1 MLQAKYLDEET
12 RAIYPNG
19 VDCQLD
25 HELDEDGIVFKGF
38 MGRTPTVEMLLDH
51 VDLKLDWYI
60 PSDEAIKFIIFIRLV
75 LGEEPENDNSKPH
88 YFFADCFFQSANVK
102 PFFQV
107 RNVDFDGLKSETVV
121 LCSREFAKS
130 VLTTY
135 IILFMAAEG
144 SLPNFGRIN
153 YGLYV
158 SDSMRNGVK
167 KMMGR
172 LKGVFYESKYLQGL
186 FEEVS
191 FTQEDAVFVRKPSSK
206 KEIDD
211 YNHTVN
217 VMKQKPE
224 FAPGRM
230 KRTFK
235 VDGLGCSTSSRG
247 ASNVLTRP
255 QFVFIDD
262 VVANETDAR
271 SEVILESIESTI
283 ESDIRGGLSGTG
295 YVIMAIGTPFSA
307 TDPIYRRVEE
317 GLMLPVVFPRALEM
331 PTDDLAE
338 EDFVSVW
345 PNRHTYKSCR
355 KEYRAAKKAKDD
367 GNNTKMRKL
376 NQEHYLRI
384 ASDDER
390 MIPDTLIQWYSR
402 TDFERNMDRYKVYIT
417 TDLTTSEED
426 GCLSAII
433 AWAVNDNMDWFMQD
447 ISLTQLGIS
456 AQYDVIFAMAR
467 YYRQKTGSV
476 VSVGIETDGNQK
488 AHIQGIKERMLRT
501 GDYFDI
507 ARQKGSKFG
516 SEGIS
521 SRLIGGS
528 KHWRMKMMLPM
539 FQNRKMYFPLELKTN
554 NNLIELM
561 DEIKGL
567 TFTSCTSRFLDGIDS
582 VSLINSMDV
591 QYPAPMTYRKRRTEQ
606 EITDDRYMDR
616 ISASEDKKINAF
628 NGYV

>member
-1 MLQAKYLDEET
+1 
-12 RAIYPNG
+12 
-19 VDCQLD
+19 
-25 HELDEDGIVFKGF
+25 
-38 MGRTPTVEMLLDH
+38 
-51 VDLKLDWYI
+51 
-60 PSDEAIKFIIFIRLV
+60 
-75 LGEEPENDNSKPH
+75 
-88 YFFADCFFQSANVK
+88 
-102 PFFQV
+102 
-107 RNVDFDGLKSETVV
+107 
-121 LCSREFAKS
+121 
-130 VLTTY
+130 
-135 IILFMAAEG
+135 
-144 SLPNFGRIN
+144 
-153 YGLYV
+153 
-158 SDSMRNGVK
+158 
-167 KMMGR
+167 
-172 LKGVFYESKYLQGL
+172 
-186 FEEVS
+186 
-191 FTQEDAVFVRKPSSK
+191 
-206 KEIDD
+206 
-211 YNHTVN
+211 VN

-616 ISASEDKKINAF
+616 ISASEDKKVNAF
-628 NGYV
+628 NGYI